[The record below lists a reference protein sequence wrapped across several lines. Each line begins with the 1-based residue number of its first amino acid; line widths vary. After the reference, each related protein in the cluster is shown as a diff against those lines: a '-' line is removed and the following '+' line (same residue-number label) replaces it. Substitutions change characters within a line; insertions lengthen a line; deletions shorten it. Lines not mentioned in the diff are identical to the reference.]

1 MEAAEPEERAWEE
14 KWVEEK
20 VGERK
25 REKIGSFA
33 KVDSGSLVVLVA
45 VVEYD
50 ECEVLVAVVSSE
62 DDDGGFC
69 GGGGDGEGGSLKVES
84 FWRGDLCWV
93 VVVAIVN

>member
-33 KVDSGSLVVLVA
+33 KVDSGSLVVLV
-45 VVEYD
+45 EYD
-50 ECEVLVAVVSSE
+50 ECGVLVAVVSSE

-69 GGGGDGEGGSLKVES
+69 GGDGEGGSLKVES